1 MRHLLH
7 NNALAHLLS
16 LAILIASVSVA
27 SHVHAEHDH
36 AEHDDFSRSEQ
47 VEDCSIYHQLQSP
60 DQSYPEFISLFQASE
75 TQIHRQSIFAQL
87 QRDNL
92 LPPARAP
99 PQYF

>member
-1 MRHLLH
+1 MGHLLH

-27 SHVHAEHDH
+27 SHVH